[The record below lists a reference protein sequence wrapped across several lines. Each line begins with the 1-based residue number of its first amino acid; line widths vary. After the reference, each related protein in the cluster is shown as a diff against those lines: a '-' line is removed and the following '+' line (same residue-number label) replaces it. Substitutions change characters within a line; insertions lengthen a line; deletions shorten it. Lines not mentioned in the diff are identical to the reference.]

1 MSATLYAATVTRVD
15 SNGFVYVVA
24 RRLSRG
30 EKGPLE
36 PLYNNPLVPS
46 DSRIDTP
53 AGTRVLVGLVE
64 DDPDRLVLLRR
75 F

>member
-1 MSATLYAATVTRVD
+1 VIYPGTVTRID
-15 SNGFVYVVA
+15 DDGFVYVLVP
-24 RRLSRG
+24 RLSRG

-36 PLYNNPLVPS
+36 PLYGVA
-46 DSRIDTP
+46 TP
-53 AGTRVLVGLVE
+53 AGTRVLVGRVE